1 MYSHDGIR
9 DALTHLAAPTL
20 LYEELRREL
29 ARATRGNLPVSLVRF
44 VLASTCQN
52 MQDMDVSVV
61 SHYQD
66 GIINFAYSLTRLS
79 RDEDVCARMGEREFV
94 CILRGDGN
102 AAQIYVSRIVSSW
115 REENSPGGGSEVGLS
130 LRLDV
135 ASVVSASGENALELL
150 NRLDLETLIPSEM
163 N

>member
-29 ARATRGNLPVSLVRF
+29 ARANRGNLSVSLVRF
-44 VLASTCQN
+44 VLASIGQQT
-52 MQDMDVSVV
+52 QDIDDSVYSRFQV
-61 SHYQD
+61 EVIH
-66 GIINFAYSLTRLS
+66 FAHSLTRLS

-94 CILRGDGN
+94 CILRGNGN
-102 AAQIYVSRIVSSW
+102 ATQIYVSRIISSW
-115 REENSPGGGSEVGLS
+115 REENSLGGGSAGDFS

-135 ASVVSASGENALELL
+135 ASVVATSGENALGLL
-150 NRLDLETLIPSEM
+150 NRLDLETLIPYGRI
-163 N
+163 